1 MTSKNQQTEEKGS
14 RYFQQHCLFY
24 IDLQSEFYYY
34 TLLVFFCLFDMD
46 ISCNKCD
53 KKAACFFSYLCLQ
66 SYYKA
71 WSKNK

>member
-1 MTSKNQQTEEKGS
+1 M
-14 RYFQQHCLFY
+14 
-24 IDLQSEFYYY
+24 I

-71 WSKNK
+71 KSKNK